1 MNSQKVPFGRSVE
14 IKDII
19 PILDFLMSEK
29 SSFFITGVNIPV
41 TGGMN
46 FLKSLNYMD
55 YKTKH
60 KIKKII
66 SNTLGKILKSRGQKN
81 SNVSFTWN

>member
-29 SSFFITGVNIPV
+29 SSFITGVNIPV

-46 FLKSLNYMD
+46 FEESQFIWTIRLSIKLK
-55 YKTKH
+55 K
-60 KIKKII
+60 
-66 SNTLGKILKSRGQKN
+66 
-81 SNVSFTWN
+81 